1 MKMYSSL
8 APWWPILS
16 LPADYA
22 EEADSFLAMIERS
35 PGERETLLELGSGG
49 GNLASH
55 MKAHFDV
62 TLSDISP
69 DMLAVSRRLNPELE
83 HIEGDMRSLRL
94 NRLFDLVLIHD
105 AIAYCAT
112 RQDLAAALQTAAV
125 HCRPGGTVLL
135 APDYVKETFEP
146 GTDWGGHDAEDG
158 RAIRYLEWSWDPD
171 PADETIEVTYTIVIR
186 ESDGRMRA
194 ELDQHHEGLFAEA
207 TWIELLGQVRLSP
220 VVVPDKWGRRVFVS
234 RKMR

>member
-8 APWWPILS
+8 APWWPLLS
-16 LPADYA
+16 LPADYG
-22 EEADSFLAMIERS
+22 EEADSFLSMIERS
-35 PGERETLLELGSGG
+35 PAERPTLMELGSGG

-69 DMLAVSRRLNPELE
+69 DMLTVSRRLNPEVE

-94 NRLFDLVLIHD
+94 NRVFDVVLIHD
-105 AIAYCAT
+105 AIAYCVT
-112 RQDLAAALQTAAV
+112 RDDLEAALGTAAL
-125 HCRPGGTVLL
+125 HCRPGGTVIV

-146 GTDWGGHDAEDG
+146 GTDWGGHDGEDG
-158 RAIRYLEWSWDPD
+158 RALRYLEWSWDPD
-171 PADETIEVTYTIVIR
+171 PADEVMEVAYTIVVR
-186 ESDGRMRA
+186 DSDGAMRA

-207 TWIELLGQVRLSP
+207 IWLELLGRTSLTT
-220 VVVPDKWGRRVFVS
+220 VVVPDRWGRRVFVS
-234 RKMR
+234 RKTG

>member
-1 MKMYSSL
+1 MYTSL
-8 APWWPILS
+8 AQWWPLLS
-16 LPADYA
+16 SPAEYA
-22 EEADSFLAMIERS
+22 EEAESFLSMIEWS
-35 PGERETLLELGSGG
+35 PSERPTLLELGSGG

-55 MKAHFDV
+55 MKGHFDV

-94 NRLFDLVLIHD
+94 DRRFDVVLIHD

-112 RQDLAAALQTAAV
+112 RDDLAAALQTAAV
-125 HCRPGGTVLL
+125 HCRPGGTVIV

-158 RAIRYLEWSWDPD
+158 RALRYLEWTWDPD
-171 PADETIEVTYTIVIR
+171 PADETMEVAYTIVVR
-186 ESDGRMRA
+186 DSDGRMRA

-207 TWIELLGQVRLSP
+207 TWLELLDRSGLNT
-220 VVVPDKWGRRVFVS
+220 VVIPDMWGRRVFVS
-234 RKMR
+234 RNTG

>member
-1 MKMYSSL
+1 MKMYTSL
-8 APWWPILS
+8 AQWWPLLS
-16 LPADYA
+16 SPAEYA
-22 EEADSFLAMIERS
+22 EEAESFLSMIEWS
-35 PGERETLLELGSGG
+35 PSERPTLLELGSGG

-55 MKAHFDV
+55 MKGHFDV

-94 NRLFDLVLIHD
+94 DRRFDVVLIHD

-112 RQDLAAALQTAAV
+112 RDDLAAALQTAAV
-125 HCRPGGTVLL
+125 HCRPGGTVIV

-158 RAIRYLEWSWDPD
+158 RALRYLEWTWDPD
-171 PADETIEVTYTIVIR
+171 PADETMEVAYTIVVR
-186 ESDGRMRA
+186 DSDGRMRA

-207 TWIELLGQVRLSP
+207 TWLELLDRSGLNT
-220 VVVPDKWGRRVFVS
+220 VVIPDMWGRRVFVS
-234 RKMR
+234 RNTG

>member
-1 MKMYSSL
+1 MK
-8 APWWPILS
+8 
-16 LPADYA
+16 
-22 EEADSFLAMIERS
+22 
-35 PGERETLLELGSGG
+35 G
-49 GNLASH
+49 
-55 MKAHFDV
+55 HFDV

-94 NRLFDLVLIHD
+94 DRRFDVVLIHD

-112 RQDLAAALQTAAV
+112 RDDLAAALQTAAV
-125 HCRPGGTVLL
+125 HCRPGGTVIV

-158 RAIRYLEWSWDPD
+158 RALRYLEWTWDPD
-171 PADETIEVTYTIVIR
+171 PADETMEVAYTIVVR
-186 ESDGRMRA
+186 DSDGRMRA

-207 TWIELLGQVRLSP
+207 TWLELLDRSGLNT
-220 VVVPDKWGRRVFVS
+220 VVIPDTWGRRVFVS
-234 RKMR
+234 RNTG